1 MQLQK
6 KKKIQMIS
14 KTSRTKGIDS
24 LNVDIFL
31 SSRDL
36 TAFKSIDI
44 GRRINSVVT
53 LVVEE
58 LIE

>member
-6 KKKIQMIS
+6 KKKS
-14 KTSRTKGIDS
+14 KWSPRTSRTKGIDS
-24 LNVDIFL
+24 LNVDILL
-31 SSRDL
+31 SFRDL
-36 TAFKSIDI
+36 FAFKSIDI

>member
-1 MQLQK
+1 MQLQ

-14 KTSRTKGIDS
+14 KTSRTKGIDG

-36 TAFKSIDI
+36 NAFKSIDI

>member
-1 MQLQK
+1 MQLQ

-14 KTSRTKGIDS
+14 ETSRTKGIDG
-24 LNVDIFL
+24 LNVDILL

-36 TAFKSIDI
+36 LAFKSIDI
-44 GRRINSVVT
+44 VRRINSVVT

>member
-14 KTSRTKGIDS
+14 KTTRTKGIDS
-24 LNVDIFL
+24 LNVDILL

-36 TAFKSIDI
+36 LAFKSIDI

>member
-1 MQLQK
+1 MQLQ

-14 KTSRTKGIDS
+14 KTSRTKGIDG
-24 LNVDIFL
+24 LNVDILL

-36 TAFKSIDI
+36 LAFKSIDI

>member
-1 MQLQK
+1 MQLQ

-14 KTSRTKGIDS
+14 KTTRTKGIDS
-24 LNVDIFL
+24 LNVDILL

-36 TAFKSIDI
+36 FAFKSIDI
-44 GRRINSVVT
+44 GRRINSVVN

>member
-1 MQLQK
+1 
-6 KKKIQMIS
+6 MIS

-31 SSRDL
+31 SSRDIS
-36 TAFKSIDI
+36 AFKSIDI
-44 GRRINSVVT
+44 VRRINSVVT
-53 LVVEE
+53 LVVEG

>member
-1 MQLQK
+1 MQLQ

-14 KTSRTKGIDS
+14 KTTRTKGIDS
-24 LNVDIFL
+24 LNVDILL

-36 TAFKSIDI
+36 FAFISIDI

>member
-1 MQLQK
+1 
-6 KKKIQMIS
+6 MIS
-14 KTSRTKGIDS
+14 KTSRTKGIDN
-24 LNVDIFL
+24 LNVDIFR

-36 TAFKSIDI
+36 FAFKSIDI
-44 GRRINSVVT
+44 VRRINSVVT

>member
-1 MQLQK
+1 
-6 KKKIQMIS
+6 MIS
-14 KTSRTKGIDS
+14 KTTRTKGIDS
-24 LNVDIFL
+24 LNVDILL
-31 SSRDL
+31 SFRDL
-36 TAFKSIDI
+36 FAFKSIDI

>member
-1 MQLQK
+1 MQLQ

-14 KTSRTKGIDS
+14 KTSTTKGIDG
-24 LNVDIFL
+24 LNVDILL

-36 TAFKSIDI
+36 LAFKSIDI

>member
-6 KKKIQMIS
+6 KNIQMIS
-14 KTSRTKGIDS
+14 KTSKTKGIDS
-24 LNVDIFL
+24 LNVDILL

>member
-1 MQLQK
+1 MQLQ

-14 KTSRTKGIDS
+14 KTTRTKGIDS
-24 LNVDIFL
+24 LNVDILL

-36 TAFKSIDI
+36 FAFKSIDI
-44 GRRINSVVT
+44 VRRINSVVT

>member
-1 MQLQK
+1 
-6 KKKIQMIS
+6 MIS
-14 KTSRTKGIDS
+14 KTSRTKGIDG

-44 GRRINSVVT
+44 GRRINSVFT

>member
-1 MQLQK
+1 
-6 KKKIQMIS
+6 MIS

-24 LNVDIFL
+24 LNVDIFR

-36 TAFKSIDI
+36 FAFKSIDI
-44 GRRINSVVT
+44 VRRINSVVT

>member
-31 SSRDL
+31 SSRDIS
-36 TAFKSIDI
+36 AFKSIDI
-44 GRRINSVVT
+44 VRRINSVVT
-53 LVVEE
+53 LVVEG

>member
-1 MQLQK
+1 
-6 KKKIQMIS
+6 MIS
-14 KTSRTKGIDS
+14 ETSRTKGIDG
-24 LNVDIFL
+24 LNVDILL

-36 TAFKSIDI
+36 LAFKSIAI
-44 GRRINSVVT
+44 VRRINFVAT

>member
-14 KTSRTKGIDS
+14 ETSRTKGIDG
-24 LNVDIFL
+24 LNVDILL

-36 TAFKSIDI
+36 LAFKSIDI
-44 GRRINSVVT
+44 VRRINSVVT

>member
-1 MQLQK
+1 
-6 KKKIQMIS
+6 MIS
-14 KTSRTKGIDS
+14 KTSRTKGIDG
-24 LNVDIFL
+24 LNVDILL

-36 TAFKSIDI
+36 LAFKSIDI

>member
-1 MQLQK
+1 MQLQ

-14 KTSRTKGIDS
+14 KTSRTKGIDG
-24 LNVDIFL
+24 LNVVIFL

>member
-1 MQLQK
+1 MQLQ

-14 KTSRTKGIDS
+14 KTTRTKGTNS
-24 LNVDIFL
+24 LNVDILL

-36 TAFKSIDI
+36 FAFKSIDI

>member
-1 MQLQK
+1 
-6 KKKIQMIS
+6 MIS
-14 KTSRTKGIDS
+14 KTTRTKGIDS
-24 LNVDIFL
+24 LNVDILL

-36 TAFKSIDI
+36 FAFKSIDI